1 MQLSPNSLVF
11 YDALERT
18 ICNPTSSAEWEK
30 LRASYLMLDPA
41 EMTVDPLQQLA
52 AAIGFSGIAGFFHA
66 NFLSAVS
73 ADLTHVEAAARI
85 ALEIRPVDAERL
97 MAFATHE
104 WGRGLVE
111 TQSRSDFLR
120 RLAAARIPALM
131 ALAAST
137 VEAAFAA
144 AFTHRVVEAPRR
156 IALVTPMISDA
167 GHTPTDLTL
176 SLAHELRATGVEAKL
191 FAPQDLQLLRMA
203 AYLGNGRSVFINPPN
218 IAALAARLPV
228 GVDARLSQA
237 SYSLPLRWRG
247 LASDIATYDPDLILF
262 VGLFAPWMAPLL
274 AHRPV
279 VAMSL
284 HSSPPIVPAD
294 VILSADETLAGR
306 RVQPW
311 GDALPPSLVHFHPF
325 RIAAK
330 PLISGVSRAEL
341 GIAEEAILMIVVGAR
356 LKHEMSA
363 AWSRQLAGLMLRRPE
378 MTLMLVGGAAE
389 NPPGFAAVP
398 SHQLRI
404 LGHREDIGDLL
415 ALSDIYINP
424 PRMGGGFS
432 VAEAMAAGLPVL
444 CLADGDGGDK
454 VGPLALAGMT
464 EYWARLEAYLDN
476 PQLRRHDGASLR
488 GRFTERLDIARSG
501 PSLLRACHSAIALF
515 NARRGLP
522 AAS

>member
-1 MQLSPNSLVF
+1 MQPSPNALLF
-11 YDALERT
+11 HDALERT
-18 ICNPTSSAEWEK
+18 ICNPTSSAEWEM
-30 LRASYLMLDPA
+30 LRARYLMLDPA
-41 EMTVDPLQQLA
+41 EMPQDPLQPLA
-52 AAIGFSGIAGFFHA
+52 AAISFSGIAGFFHA
-66 NFLSAVS
+66 NFLSAIA
-73 ADLTHVEAAARI
+73 ADLTHIEAAARI

-156 IALVTPMISDA
+156 IALVTPMIGDA
-167 GHTPTDLTL
+167 GHTPTALTL
-176 SLAHELRATGVEAKL
+176 SLAHQLRATGVEAKL
-191 FAPQDLQLLRMA
+191 FAPQDPQMLRMA
-203 AYLGNGRSVFINPPN
+203 AYMGNGQSVVINPPD
-218 IAALAARLPV
+218 IPALAKRLPE
-228 GVDARLSQA
+228 GVDAMLSQA

-247 LASDIATYDPDLILF
+247 LASDIAAYDPDVILF
-262 VGLFAPWMAPLL
+262 VGFFAPWMAPLFV
-274 AHRPV
+274 HRPV

-306 RVQPW
+306 QLQAW
-311 GDALPPSLVHFHPF
+311 GEALPPGLMHFHPF

-330 PLISGVSRAEL
+330 PLISGVSRAQL
-341 GIAEEAILMIVVGAR
+341 GIAEEAILMIVVGFR
-356 LKHEMSA
+356 LKDEMSA

-378 MTLMLVGGAAE
+378 MTLMLVGVADE
-389 NPPGFAAVP
+389 NPPGFAALP
-398 SHQLRI
+398 SQQLRI
-404 LGHREDIGDLL
+404 LGPREDIGDLL

-424 PRMGGGFS
+424 PRTGGGFS

-454 VGPLALAGMT
+454 VGPLAVAGMA
-464 EYWARLEAYLDN
+464 EYWARLEAYLDD
-476 PQLRRHDGASLR
+476 PQQRRRDGAALR
-488 GRFTERLDIARSG
+488 DRFTERLDITRSG

>member
-18 ICNPTSSAEWEK
+18 ICNPTFSAEWEK

-66 NFLSAVS
+66 NFLSAVA

-203 AYLGNGRSVFINPPN
+203 AYLGNGRSVIINPPN

-262 VGLFAPWMAPLL
+262 VGFFAPWMAPLL

-356 LKHEMSA
+356 LKEEMSA
-363 AWSRQLAGLMLRRPE
+363 AWSRQLAGLMLRRPD
-378 MTLMLVGGAAE
+378 MTLMLVGGAVE